1 VSKPKYVVRLL
12 RVAEDDLNDIV
23 TYIAA
28 ENPIAAEVIAAKI
41 ERNLLYLST
50 HHFIGRVPDEEELA
64 RLGYRY
70 LIVQDY
76 LIFYTIEGQT
86 ILVHRIIHGARDY
99 LRLLKN

>member
-12 RVAEDDLNDIV
+12 QVAEDDLNDIV

-28 ENPIAAEVIAAKI
+28 ENLIAAEVIATKI
-41 ERNLLYLST
+41 EKNLSHLST
-50 HHFIGRVPDEEELA
+50 HPFIGRVPDEGELA

-86 ILVHRIIHGARDY
+86 IFVHRIIHGARDY
-99 LRLLKN
+99 LRLL